1 MKGELVVKRIVFATK
16 NKGKMKEIREIMAD
30 LNVEVVSMG
39 EIGVDVDVVED
50 GTTFIENATKKAKEI
65 MEITGE
71 ITISDDSGLEIDA
84 MNKEPG
90 VYSARFMGESTS
102 YDVRFAKILEN
113 LEGLPVEKRTA
124 RFVSCIVACF
134 PDGKILS
141 SLGTVEGHIGFE
153 VCGENGFGYDP
164 IFFVP
169 EKNKY
174 MAELSSEEKNSISHR
189 GKALREMKKMLEK
202 EEI

>member
-1 MKGELVVKRIVFATK
+1 MKRIVFATK

-30 LNVEVVSMG
+30 LNVEVVSME
-39 EIGVDVDVVED
+39 EIDINVDVVED
-50 GTTFIENATKKAKEI
+50 GNTFLENATKKAREI

-71 ITISDDSGLEIDA
+71 ITISDDSGLVIDA
-84 MNKEPG
+84 MPDDLG
-90 VYSARFMGESTS
+90 VRSARFMGEDTP

-113 LEGLPVEKRTA
+113 LDGMSVDKRKA

-141 SLGTVEGHIGFE
+141 TLGTVEGHIGFE
-153 VCGENGFGYDP
+153 VAGENGFGYDP

-174 MAELSSEEKNSISHR
+174 MAELSADEKNSISHR
-189 GKALREMKKMLEK
+189 GKALRDMKNLLK
-202 EEI
+202 EEGFEL